1 MACVFLDKKQ
11 AHRQQSS
18 APVRKSGLSPQRFL
32 EIVNGSVF
40 KSPVYE
46 NYGGMIAGERFEPPG
61 FKLSMALKDLRL
73 VLMAAE
79 QTQAPMPLA
88 SLMHDQALIGIARGW
103 G

>member
-1 MACVFLDKKQ
+1 
-11 AHRQQSS
+11 
-18 APVRKSGLSPQRFL
+18 
-32 EIVNGSVF
+32 
-40 KSPVYE
+40 
-46 NYGGMIAGERFEPPG
+46 MIAGERFEPPG

-88 SLMHDQALIGIARGW
+88 SLIHDQALIGIARGW